1 MGLSWR
7 CSYGAICS
15 YSAIC
20 AIGRVH
26 RSYGAI
32 CSSSMICAIGRAYR
46 FPNPGWDWRVGKFW
60 DHDLK
65 SVRASARASLFYSL
79 SSFRKF
85 WSKIASKKFP
95 NLSPNNPCSQLRIS
109 RYPLLA
115 SDFSSQSRSSLSRAQ
130 GENVPALLFSL
141 HSVAT
146 AATVVGGG
154 KAASGE
160 GN

>member
-15 YSAIC
+15 YSTIC

-115 SDFSSQSRSSLSRAQ
+115 SDFFCPITFFALARA
-130 GENVPALLFSL
+130 
-141 HSVAT
+141 
-146 AATVVGGG
+146 GG
-154 KAASGE
+154 KCARAPFLAALGRDCSDRRRRRQSS
-160 GN
+160 